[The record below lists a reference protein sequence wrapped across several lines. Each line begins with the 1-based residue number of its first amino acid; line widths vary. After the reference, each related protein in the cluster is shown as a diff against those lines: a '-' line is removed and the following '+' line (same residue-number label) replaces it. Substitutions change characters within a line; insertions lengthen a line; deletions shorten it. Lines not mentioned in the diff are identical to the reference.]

1 MLEVRTELTLL
12 ALDSLIFAI
21 CVFAVRCRRMRDG
34 QQAWVVAL
42 LLQAAGWTLF
52 AQPLDPSLQGV
63 PSLGVVLLSA
73 SSSAYILSMY
83 GFVHRKPSQVL
94 LLMSPALLL
103 ATEILWTDSFHLRA
117 LAANLVIGLQLAIC
131 AWPLLRHAK
140 DTPAQLRGVICA
152 AFLLSAIVTLARF
165 LELLLF
171 PALLPKLSTAEPINT
186 GAFLINHADLL
197 FGNLGIAL
205 MHRERTRVEADRLA
219 TRDPLTELL
228 NRRSLTSLIDRE
240 LLRHRRRSATLTL
253 LMIGIDD
260 FRELNNRFGQ
270 LAGDRV
276 LRQFSRLLGASLRG
290 QDLAGRYSS
299 AEFCIL
305 LPETGQDGAQALAE
319 RLRQAVA
326 SADVG
331 PDGVRYTISQGIA
344 ESLPDETNAAI
355 LQARADDALRQ
366 ARHRAKAGEGGK
378 Q

>member
-12 ALDSLIFAI
+12 ALDALIFAI

-52 AQPLDPSLQGV
+52 ALPLDPNLHGV
-63 PSLGVVLLSA
+63 SSLGVVLLSA
-73 SSSAYILSMY
+73 SCSAYIFSMY
-83 GFVHRKPSQVL
+83 GFVHRKPSQGL
-94 LLMSPALLL
+94 LLLIPAALL
-103 ATEILWTDSFHLRA
+103 ASEILWTDSFHPRA

-131 AWPLLRHAK
+131 AWPLLRYAK
-140 DTPAQLRGVICA
+140 DIPAQLRGVICA

-165 LELLLF
+165 FELLLF
-171 PALLPKLSTAEPINT
+171 PDQLPDLRVSEPINT

-197 FGNLGIAL
+197 FGNLGVAL
-205 MHRERTRVEADRLA
+205 LHRERTRVEADRLA

-228 NRRSLTSLIDRE
+228 NRRSLTSLVGRE
-240 LLRHRRRSATLTL
+240 LLRQKRRDGTLAL

-260 FRELNNRFGQ
+260 FPEINNRFGQ

-276 LRQFSRLLGASLRG
+276 LRQFSRLLSASLRG

-299 AEFCIL
+299 AGFCVL
-305 LPETGQDGAQALAE
+305 LPETGQAGALALAE
-319 RLRQAVA
+319 RLREAVA
-326 SADVG
+326 SADIG
-331 PDGVRYTISQGIA
+331 PDGVRYTVSLGIA
-344 ESLPDETNAAI
+344 ESQPDETNAAV

-366 ARHRAKAGEGGK
+366 ARHRAKTGDGSAR
-378 Q
+378 